1 MSNNQ
6 TELLKV
12 SGLKTY
18 FSLENGKTAKAVDGI
33 DFTIHNGE
41 TVALVGESGSG
52 KSITSM
58 SIMRLVPEPAGK
70 IVEGSIKL
78 ENQDLLDLSEKEM
91 IKVRGNKIGMI
102 FQEPMTSLNPV
113 FTIGMQIAEPLIKH
127 RGMKKKEARQKAIE
141 LLKLVGFPRAE
152 QTIHEYPHQ
161 LSGGMRQRV
170 IIAIAL
176 SCDPKL
182 IIADEPTTALDVTIQ
197 AQILDLMLDIKE
209 KINSAILI
217 ITHDLGV
224 VAETADRVMVM
235 YGGQIVESA
244 AVNELFENPKHP
256 YTVGLLNSMP
266 KIDDDK
272 QILESIPGTVP
283 PATDFPQGCRFAP
296 RCKHVMEE
304 CTKSVP
310 PIYEDEPGH
319 EVRCILYSQSS
330 KEAEAI
336 DPVQ

>member
-170 IIAIAL
+170 IIAIAF
-176 SCDPKL
+176 P
-182 IIADEPTTALDVTIQ
+182 VIQ
-197 AQILDLMLDIKE
+197 
-209 KINSAILI
+209 S
-217 ITHDLGV
+217 
-224 VAETADRVMVM
+224 
-235 YGGQIVESA
+235 
-244 AVNELFENPKHP
+244 
-256 YTVGLLNSMP
+256 LLLQMSRLLRSM
-266 KIDDDK
+266 
-272 QILESIPGTVP
+272 
-283 PATDFPQGCRFAP
+283 
-296 RCKHVMEE
+296 
-304 CTKSVP
+304 
-310 PIYEDEPGH
+310 
-319 EVRCILYSQSS
+319 
-330 KEAEAI
+330 
-336 DPVQ
+336 